1 MFVCVLQIAVFT
13 VSMQM
18 YVHGIGIRLDTRLDT
33 MERMRVAL
41 GTPLPGPVKALL
53 NRAAP
58 AKTARVETFT
68 GEVPDDATTVVRKRF
83 TLEDTASLTIR
94 SNSRYV
100 MCTVDRLYFE

>member
-53 NRAAP
+53 NRPAP